1 MEMLILGFIAGG
13 MLVAVLI
20 SLTTMSKINEYEE
33 ETQKMY
39 ELYRELEKDYVEL
52 KEVSLNA
59 EQRALTH
66 FRKLFAIENII
77 KKDEEKHEFIT
88 ETMKKIKKELVTDR
102 KSEN

>member
-1 MEMLILGFIAGG
+1 MEMILIFIAFYFAGIITTT
-13 MLVAVLI
+13 LVSI
-20 SLTTMSKINEYEE
+20 NKINEYEE
-33 ETQKMY
+33 ETQAMY
-39 ELYRELEKDYVEL
+39 KLYRELKQDYEEL
-52 KEVSLNA
+52 KEVSMNA

>member
-1 MEMLILGFIAGG
+1 MEMILIFIAIYFAGIITTT
-13 MLVAVLI
+13 LVSI
-20 SLTTMSKINEYEE
+20 NKINEYEE
-33 ETQKMY
+33 ETQAMY
-39 ELYRELEKDYVEL
+39 KLYRELKQDYEEL
-52 KEVSLNA
+52 KEVSMNA

>member
-39 ELYRELEKDYVEL
+39 ELYRELEKDYAEL
-52 KEVSLNA
+52 KEVSMNA
-59 EQRALTH
+59 EQRALIH
-66 FRKLFAIENII
+66 FRKLQAIERILKQAEKTKEFAVFIVKQI
-77 KKDEEKHEFIT
+77 KEVIQSPN
-88 ETMKKIKKELVTDR
+88 MK
-102 KSEN
+102 